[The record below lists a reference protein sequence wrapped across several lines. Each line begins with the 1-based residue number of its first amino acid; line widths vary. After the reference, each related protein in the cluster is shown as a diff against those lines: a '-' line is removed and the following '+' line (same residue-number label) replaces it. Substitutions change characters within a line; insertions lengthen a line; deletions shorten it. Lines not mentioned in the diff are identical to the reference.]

1 MLHFIRNHAKGWIAW
16 LIVGLISIPFA
27 LWGIN
32 SYLSGP
38 SAVVVAEVNGS
49 EITQDQLQQ
58 SLQQYRDRMRSMLG
72 EQFDASM
79 FEGEQVKKDVL
90 DGLIEQQVLGDAN
103 NQLGQRVSD
112 SAVSQ
117 FIRSTP
123 SFQRDG
129 QFDKEYYEMVLA
141 RAGFT
146 PAQYEAQL
154 RGELLSREL
163 TQNIQ
168 NSSFISAKQSAEVLR
183 LEKQQRELAYG
194 AIPVQKFAEKVNV
207 SDEQIQQYY
216 DEYTASYTAP
226 EQIKLNYI
234 ELSVDDIAKNINV
247 TEDELK
253 TFYAENSKQFVG
265 PEQRRA
271 SHILIEGDD
280 EAALKKIKSAQKRIA
295 NGEDFAT
302 VAKELS
308 QDSGSASDGGD
319 LGYFGKDVM
328 EPAFEEA
335 TFALQKLGDVSEPVK
350 TEFGYH
356 LIKLTDI
363 REPKGQSFA
372 EAKETVEKSYRRQQA
387 ESVFY
392 EQAEQLANLSFEN
405 PDSLDVAAE
414 ALDLNIKTTEMVT
427 RQGTEAGITSNKK
440 VINAAFSDDVL
451 NNALNSAVIELSPT
465 DLVVIHKNSYIA
477 SSTLPLESVSPAIK
491 QQLTF
496 DKARTLAEENGQ
508 TVISSILSGEDPAS
522 LLNNWQTAAFYS
534 RDDDTLSPQLLEHAF
549 SMKKPHSKPVYSG
562 FVADNGNYVIVE
574 LSGVKDGNTD
584 AVTDEQRTALKQQL
598 TSLYASSE
606 VEAFIAQLRANA
618 DITINEDALK

>member
-308 QDSGSASDGGD
+308 QDSGSASDGG
-319 LGYFGKDVM
+319 
-328 EPAFEEA
+328 
-335 TFALQKLGDVSEPVK
+335 
-350 TEFGYH
+350 
-356 LIKLTDI
+356 
-363 REPKGQSFA
+363 
-372 EAKETVEKSYRRQQA
+372 
-387 ESVFY
+387 
-392 EQAEQLANLSFEN
+392 
-405 PDSLDVAAE
+405 
-414 ALDLNIKTTEMVT
+414 
-427 RQGTEAGITSNKK
+427 
-440 VINAAFSDDVL
+440 
-451 NNALNSAVIELSPT
+451 
-465 DLVVIHKNSYIA
+465 
-477 SSTLPLESVSPAIK
+477 
-491 QQLTF
+491 
-496 DKARTLAEENGQ
+496 
-508 TVISSILSGEDPAS
+508 
-522 LLNNWQTAAFYS
+522 
-534 RDDDTLSPQLLEHAF
+534 
-549 SMKKPHSKPVYSG
+549 
-562 FVADNGNYVIVE
+562 
-574 LSGVKDGNTD
+574 
-584 AVTDEQRTALKQQL
+584 
-598 TSLYASSE
+598 
-606 VEAFIAQLRANA
+606 
-618 DITINEDALK
+618 